1 MRLKTGA
8 NEIASHDIMNVWG
21 EGTRHRCVKSYTLE
35 GSVDG
40 LHWEKV
46 METNNLPVASASWTW
61 SYRNTTGNP
70 NPHTGGA
77 ALYRGST
84 LRTWHVLEGGNTV
97 SVAPVAKIVADGD
110 ITLSSVKLSA
120 NGGGT
125 IEGFSFAGSGT
136 LDITDWA
143 GSYDEIPLRFANAT
157 DFANVSGWSLK
168 LDGENSSRKFVM
180 TENGVRIKPR
190 GTMFSIR

>member
-1 MRLKTGA
+1 MP
-8 NEIASHDIMNVWG
+8 VWG
-21 EGTRHRCVKSYTLE
+21 SATKRKAVKSYILE

-40 LHWEKV
+40 LHWEQIATEDD
-46 METNNLPVASASWTW
+46 MPVGSASWTW
-61 SYRNTTGNP
+61 AYANTTTYTDT
-70 NPHTGGA
+70 HTGGKTVD
-77 ALYRGST
+77 RGSSS
-84 LRTWHVLEGGNTV
+84 RTWHVLEGGNTV
-97 SVAPVAKIVADGD
+97 SVAPGAKIVADGD

-143 GSYDEIPLRFANAT
+143 GSYDEIPLRFANAR

-168 LDGENSSRKFVM
+168 LEGENSSRKFVI